1 MGPCRL
7 NFLKVIA
14 RADQTYLTFTL
25 PGILT
30 QKKMLSVCKVNKK
43 KKNEQIFFLIGTTKL
58 DPILEFSFKFIW
70 DIYLVCNLD
79 NIYRFPSF
87 QDQC

>member
-7 NFLKVIA
+7 NLLKVIA

-30 QKKMLSVCKVNKK
+30 
-43 KKNEQIFFLIGTTKL
+43 
-58 DPILEFSFKFIW
+58 
-70 DIYLVCNLD
+70 
-79 NIYRFPSF
+79 
-87 QDQC
+87 

>member
-7 NFLKVIA
+7 NLLKVIV

-30 QKKMLSVCKVNKK
+30 
-43 KKNEQIFFLIGTTKL
+43 
-58 DPILEFSFKFIW
+58 
-70 DIYLVCNLD
+70 
-79 NIYRFPSF
+79 
-87 QDQC
+87 